1 MAYQMKNISSENRA
15 TLAKIT
21 SDLEKGILGAIEETK
36 YLQNALGIFKQSIN
50 NYADNAL
57 EKADIVAKYRRP
69 QGMQSYNL
77 PGIMASSVGRV
88 DTATLTADNQRIN
101 ELTDKEADMQS
112 QKDLNYSI
120 MISNTNDLIQKI
132 NAIKSSAMFLE
143 NFIIQMQDAT
153 QH

>member
-57 EKADIVAKYRRP
+57 EKADIVAKY
-69 QGMQSYNL
+69 
-77 PGIMASSVGRV
+77 
-88 DTATLTADNQRIN
+88 
-101 ELTDKEADMQS
+101 
-112 QKDLNYSI
+112 KDVTKVLSDI
-120 MISNTNDLIQKI
+120 DDPRAEQLIVRTTEDCK
-132 NAIKSSAMFLE
+132 NAICSIFE
-143 NFIIQMQDAT
+143 
-153 QH
+153 